1 MHGEDF
7 DEHGSRA
14 PSVNLL
20 NFMHRKI
27 ARVGSHYR
35 QAILVEI
42 FNTLIL
48 RLQKAAGVYLE
59 RKMSGMKM
67 DEGAIFH

>member
-20 NFMHRKI
+20 NFMHRKVEPV
-27 ARVGSHYR
+27 RSHYR
-35 QAILVEI
+35 QASLVEV
-42 FNTLIL
+42 FNILIL
-48 RLQKAAGVYLE
+48 WLKKAAGVYLE
-59 RKMSGMKM
+59 GKMSGMEM
-67 DEGAIFH
+67 EEGTIFN